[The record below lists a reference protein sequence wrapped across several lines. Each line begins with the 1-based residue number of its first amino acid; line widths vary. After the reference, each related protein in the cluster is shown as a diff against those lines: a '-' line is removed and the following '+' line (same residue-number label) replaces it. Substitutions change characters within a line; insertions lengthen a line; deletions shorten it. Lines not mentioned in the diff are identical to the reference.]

1 MGEGVWGRRYGWG
14 WVDFGEGKGKGR
26 EGRLGGN
33 GWIVEGFGR
42 GEVVRCYE
50 WEGKIK
56 EDKIWRREVG
66 RGDG

>member
-1 MGEGVWGRRYGWG
+1 M
-14 WVDFGEGKGKGR
+14 DFGEGKGKGR